1 VLADEPTANLDS
13 KTSES
18 LIELMKSLNQEHGI
32 TFLFSTHDPMVMH
45 AARRVVWMRDG
56 TIERDERK

>member
-1 VLADEPTANLDS
+1 
-13 KTSES
+13 
-18 LIELMKSLNQEHGI
+18 MKSLNQEHGI